1 MTFHSANTSDSAL
14 LDTKSKSEHPLIA
27 PKHAFK
33 NSCTSLPQPFKK
45 TEHLTT
51 GWQMRK
57 PLKKKKN
64 STGKQQNSNI
74 YHQNTGQL
82 NTANML
88 T

>member
-57 PLKKKKN
+57 PLKKKKTAQGN
-64 STGKQQNSNI
+64 NKTQTSTIKTQVS
-74 YHQNTGQL
+74 
-82 NTANML
+82 
-88 T
+88 